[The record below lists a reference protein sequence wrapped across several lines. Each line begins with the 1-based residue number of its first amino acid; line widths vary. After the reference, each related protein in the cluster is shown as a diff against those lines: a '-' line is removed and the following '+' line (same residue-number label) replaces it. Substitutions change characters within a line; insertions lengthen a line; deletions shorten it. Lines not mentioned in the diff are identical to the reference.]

1 MDRDSSTDTSSVY
14 ETEPEPRRRRVIFEL
29 AVESEPHISPRPED
43 NGAAFRR
50 FVLNVSNPLDKRLLI
65 ISLFNGPIDANFR
78 SLMVELNGGLQDVLR
93 EEAEADAAKQRATRP
108 TPANE
113 METGSTTDTSSETE
127 PSLNDSL

>member
-1 MDRDSSTDTSSVY
+1 MSHFQAALRFPLSS
-14 ETEPEPRRRRVIFEL
+14 FFQ
-29 AVESEPHISPRPED
+29 